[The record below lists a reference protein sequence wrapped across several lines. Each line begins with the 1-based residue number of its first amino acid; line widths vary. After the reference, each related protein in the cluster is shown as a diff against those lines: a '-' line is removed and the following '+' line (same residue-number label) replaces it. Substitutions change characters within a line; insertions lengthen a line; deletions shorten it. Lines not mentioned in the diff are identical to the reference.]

1 MRAAAFCCAV
11 SLGLGGL
18 LACGGGQTRFNL
30 FSTEW
35 EDDRGMSI
43 ERVWQRVGAGPIPAA
58 ADIVLGVAGNTDKII
73 GLPLGGGSPWKFAHP
88 LDARP
93 IVAGM
98 VVVASGGGEAF
109 ALDAASGSVLWRRPT
124 GGLPLLGAGD
134 DGTVTVV
141 TFRRTGGAGSTMLA
155 VTHDGQVVRQIET
168 DRPLGAP
175 AVLGRMAFVPW
186 ASQYVSVIDLT
197 NGDEAARVTLRDETS
212 RAWIEG
218 GSLWFGQAAYVRFD
232 EHIRAA
238 STGAASVVTIPRRD
252 LPGTP
257 RPMRPGNEPVPPIA
271 NAEDKA
277 RIFARPA
284 ATETGAALTDGRW
297 YATYFRLAMG
307 FDEKAHLTWSHLHG
321 SDFVGGAAV
330 PGGVILCDDQGKAVA
345 LDQKT
350 GGTVAELDL
359 GEPVKTCVVNADT
372 YRATGTPKD
381 AKPLP
386 LQLADAVRAED
397 AQLATAQ
404 KMLLRELASL
414 DDESVTKTLVEVVS
428 DPRTTPEMAAASR
441 LALAARRNGTGYM
454 EAALERH
461 YDYMKDVLVSP
472 PVAPLAQAL
481 GAMKDKRAAAP
492 LAAHLLDPADS
503 DDDVKQA
510 AAALAVVAGPA
521 ELPALRQFFAMYRAS
536 AANDDVADAVVSVG
550 RALLAVEPKTGRAI
564 VDAAANDAM
573 TVPHVQEGLRSLLDG
588 KGP

>member
-1 MRAAAFCCAV
+1 MRAAIFWCAAA
-11 SLGLGGL
+11 GLGCS

-30 FSTEW
+30 FSTDW
-35 EDDRGMSI
+35 EDDRGASI
-43 ERVWQRVGAGPIPAA
+43 ERVWQRVRSSPIPAA
-58 ADIVLGVAGNTDKII
+58 ADVVLGVAGNTDKII

-93 IVAGM
+93 VVAGM

-109 ALDAASGSVLWRRPT
+109 ALDAASGSILWRRPT

-134 DGTVTVV
+134 DGAVTVV

-186 ASQYVSVIDLT
+186 ASQYVSAIDLA
-197 NGDEAARVTLRDETS
+197 NGDETARVTLREETS
-212 RAWIEG
+212 RAWVEG

-232 EHIRAA
+232 EHIRGA
-238 STGAASVVTIPRRD
+238 STGAASVVTIPHRE

-257 RPMRPGNEPVPPIA
+257 RPMRPGSEPVPPIA
-271 NAEDKA
+271 NAEDRA
-277 RIFARPA
+277 RIYARPA
-284 ATETGAALTDGRW
+284 ATETGAGLCDGRW

-307 FDEKAHLTWSHLHG
+307 FDEKAHLAWSHLHG

-330 PGGVILCDDQGKAVA
+330 PGGVILCDDQGKAIA
-345 LDQKT
+345 LDEKT
-350 GGTVAELDL
+350 GGTLAELDL
-359 GEPVKTCVVNADT
+359 GEPVKACVVNADS

-397 AQLATAQ
+397 AQLASAQ
-404 KMLLRELASL
+404 KMLLRELAAL
-414 DDESVTKTLVEVVS
+414 DDESVTKTLVEIVN

-441 LALAARRNGTGYM
+441 VALATRRNGASYL

-461 YDYMKDVLVSP
+461 YDYMKDVLIAP
-472 PVAPLAQAL
+472 PVAPIAQAL
-481 GAMKDKRAAAP
+481 GAMKDRRGAP
-492 LAAHLLDPADS
+492 LLAAHLLDPADS

-510 AAALAVVAGPA
+510 AAALAVVAGPG
-521 ELPALRQFFAMYRAS
+521 ELPALRQFFGMYRAS

-550 RALLAVEPKTGRAI
+550 RALIAVEPKTGRAV
-564 VDAAANDAM
+564 VDAAANDPT
-573 TVPHVQEGLRSLLDG
+573 TVPRAREGLHALLDG
-588 KGP
+588 GKP